1 MKLTLPSN
9 LKKRL
14 LCVCLMA
21 FLVILPGKFL
31 FDWIALLR
39 PYSSISFPEY
49 ALYRVSEM
57 FFLLP
62 HGSARL
68 SVFEPKGTELS
79 LKDTLTYASRAHIY
93 LTSVKPDNQYTF
105 FLRLGNISSKD
116 HPEIF
121 ALFHYISDFHGTRR
135 SSDADVRIEFLF
147 FTSRKT
153 KQVFDY
159 ISTTGE
165 IGRDG
170 EWYIVPAKLR
180 DYIRNEITI
189 YQVNTHRMLNSVP
202 APKLVKRED
211 GRRYLIIRDSLNPS
225 EPGLP
230 KYVDYCEVTRWNPVE
245 SGQTQ
250 FKFTDYVETPS
261 FPFPD
266 NGVDTTYYLQFRWHY
281 ADGYYGPSSKVYT
294 FTLPDR

>member
-1 MKLTLPSN
+1 
-9 LKKRL
+9 
-14 LCVCLMA
+14 MA

-202 APKLVKRED
+202 APKLVKRAD
-211 GRRYLIIRDSLNPS
+211 NRRYLIISDSLNPGMS
-225 EPGLP
+225 GLP
-230 KYVDYCEVTRWNPVE
+230 KDVTSCTMWWWSP
-245 SGQTQ
+245 GQDR
-250 FKFTDYVETPS
+250 KRHFTRTAVTETHVL
-261 FPFPD
+261 PFPAKGD
-266 NGVDTTYYLQFRWHY
+266 QNIYHFQFQWNRNHTP
-281 ADGYYGPSSKVYT
+281 GPVSKVYT
-294 FTLPDR
+294 FTFPDR